1 MSRDARLPAFGE
13 VEAALARCAIGID
26 AAELHGLATGFV
38 AAGASLEGDDWLARL
53 HVDADAATVRDYAAL
68 NDLRQASIAG
78 LTDPDMGFSLL
89 LPDDDAPLVERVAA
103 LLDWCRGFLAGFSL
117 APNRPP
123 LSEDAQE
130 AFADL
135 ANIAGFVVD
144 EDEQDE
150 QALMEIAEFARV
162 AALLIHGDGLLARR
176 HSGRLH

>member
-1 MSRDARLPAFGE
+1 MNRSVDLPEHGE
-13 VEAALARCAIGID
+13 VQAALAHCAIGID
-26 AAELHGLATGFV
+26 AAELHGLATGFI
-38 AAGASLEGDDWLARL
+38 AAGASLDGDDWLARL
-53 HVDADAATVRDYAAL
+53 HVDADAATVRADETLDA
-68 NDLRQASIAG
+68 LRQASAAM
-78 LTDPDMGFSLL
+78 LADPDMGFALL

-103 LLDWCRGFLAGFSL
+103 LFDWCRGFLAGFSL

-162 AALLIHGDGLLARR
+162 AALLIHGDGLIARR
-176 HSGRLH
+176 KPGRLH

>member
-1 MSRDARLPAFGE
+1 MNQNVDLPEHDE

-26 AAELHGLATGFV
+26 AAELHGLATGFI
-38 AAGASLEGDDWLARL
+38 AAGASLDGDGWLARL
-53 HVDADAATVRDYAAL
+53 HVDADAAMVRDDVVL
-68 NDLRQASIAG
+68 NDLREASTVMLA
-78 LTDPDMGFSLL
+78 DPDLGFSLL
-89 LPDDDAPLVERVAA
+89 LPDDDAPLPERVGA
-103 LLDWCRGFLAGFSL
+103 LFAWCRGFLAGFSL

-162 AALLIHGDGLLARR
+162 AALLIHGDGLIARR
-176 HSGRLH
+176 QSGRLH